1 SLVTGGTVAVSG
13 GSGGVLVVG
22 FGSPCDMLTYDLANT
37 GFCQGGNVSLTGIA
51 TTADDNL
58 QRERDAITG
67 AGDVQ

>member
-1 SLVTGGTVAVSG
+1 
-13 GSGGVLVVG
+13 
-22 FGSPCDMLTYDLANT
+22 MLTYDLANT